1 MSRKTHLVGS
11 NSDKSNILWLNRVVI
26 PLFFMSTTDIRS
38 GINERLLYIRKKTED
53 ATVNDVYKAL
63 CYAVRDRMVSD
74 YLDEK
79 PAQKEVA
86 YLSAEFLIGPQLGN
100 NLFNLD
106 IQRSRDCGKRIRI
119 YS

>member
-1 MSRKTHLVGS
+1 M
-11 NSDKSNILWLNRVVI
+11 
-26 PLFFMSTTDIRS
+26 PTTDIRS
-38 GINERLLYIRKKTED
+38 GINERLLYTLGKRPED

-63 CYAVRDRMVSD
+63 CYAVRDRMVSH
-74 YLDEK
+74 YLEEK

-106 IQRSRDCGKRIRI
+106 IQKEAETAVKEYGYTLDEVLRRGM
-119 YS
+119 